1 MAAGNG
7 IWGIEV
13 GQCSMKAIKLREVEG
28 GKVELVAFDLIEH
41 PKLLSQP
48 DADPDEIIRAAVEKF
63 ISRNDWQKD
72 QFVIGVPGQQTFARF
87 CKLPPV
93 EQKKIPDIVKFE
105 ASQQIPFEMS
115 DVVWDYEVFQEKDS
129 PDVEVGIFA
138 MRKDLIKRYLE
149 QFAALG
155 VAPIAIQTIPS
166 ALYNMC
172 RFDEQGAGDDG
183 ATVVVDVGALNTDLI
198 IAHKSTAW
206 TRNIPL
212 GGNTFTEALV
222 KAFKL
227 SFAKAEQL
235 KRTAAESK
243 HARQIFQ
250 AMRPVFADL
259 VAEIQRS
266 LGFYSSTHREV
277 ELKGVLVCGNAFRLT
292 GLEKYL
298 ETNLTIGAKVSQLGA
313 FRKLVQTANSNAP
326 QFADNILSFGPAYG
340 LAVQG
345 LGLAPISANLLPPE
359 LARIAMWK
367 RKQWHFVGAAACLAV
382 AALMPWMRIS
392 LDSAALGSES
402 ARTAQNETR
411 RIVAE
416 AQDMNTKF
424 SEAQGGTAGQEE
436 NKKKL
441 LKLQEDR
448 TLVARLYNIVLE
460 ALPTPDP
467 IFLQIHSPEEF
478 KEKVLK
484 PNPAYKRTNRK
495 EVLIDALRVKYV
507 PNIDA
512 YEPPADMGSI
522 SSGMGASPGMPAAGV
537 FGLEGGGGPRGARNP
552 AYAETPSA
560 PTGEGESGDSAATGG
575 FYVQFSARILY
586 GETQAPVV
594 AFLTDQL
601 LPRIRQLAKTEAV
614 GWYIPDTDE
623 KNTEMTGE
631 KRNLRFTSPVPVVP
645 PTETGGAGRFMP
657 SAVMPPPGTPNAAE
671 PVVVRD
677 PDPLT
682 GEERA
687 TDWRVT
693 IGFKVKMGNPPAA
706 APADANGQPANP

>member
-7 IWGIEV
+7 VWGIEV
-13 GQCSMKAIKLREVEG
+13 GQCSLKAIKLREVEG

-48 DADPDEIIRAAVEKF
+48 DADPDEIVRAAVEKF
-63 ISRNDWQKD
+63 VSRNDWQKD
-72 QFVIGVPGQQTFARF
+72 PFVIGVPGQQTFARF

-155 VAPIAIQTIPS
+155 TAPIAIQTIPS

-172 RFDEQGAGDDG
+172 RFDGQGAGEDG

-198 IAHKSTAW
+198 ISHKSTAW

-266 LGFYSSTHREV
+266 LGFYASTHRDV

-298 ETNLTIGAKVSQLGA
+298 ETNLTIGATVSQLKT
-313 FRKLVQTANSNAP
+313 FNKLVQTATSNAP

-345 LGLAPISANLLPPE
+345 LGMAPVSANLLPPE

-382 AALMPWMRIS
+382 ASLMPWLRIS
-392 LDSAALGSES
+392 MDSAALGSQS
-402 ARTAQNETR
+402 ATDAQNQAR
-411 RIVAE
+411 AIV
-416 AQDMNTKF
+416 
-424 SEAQGGTAGQEE
+424 SEAQTKNSEFSAAQGDTAGQEE
-436 NKKKL
+436 KKKKL
-441 LKLQEDR
+441 LELQQDR
-448 TLVARLYNIVLE
+448 TLIAHIYNLVHE

-467 IFLQIHSPEEF
+467 LFQQIRTPKEF

-484 PNPAYKRTNRK
+484 QNPGYKRTNRK
-495 EVLIDALRVKYV
+495 EIQIDNLRVTFV
-507 PNIDA
+507 SDIDN
-512 YEPPADMGSI
+512 YEPKEGFTPIGGGMSAAAATVPGAGPG
-522 SSGMGASPGMPAAGV
+522 SGMLDGG
-537 FGLEGGGGPRGARNP
+537 FGGGRNPRGFGGGGEVVQA
-552 AYAETPSA
+552 PSEG
-560 PTGEGESGDSAATGG
+560 GEGEASAGSPG
-575 FYVQFSARILY
+575 FYVQINTRILF
-586 GETQAPVV
+586 GDNQGTLVS
-594 AFLTDQL
+594 FLDEQL
-601 LPRIRQLAKTEAV
+601 FPRLKQLAKTPGL

-623 KNTEMTGE
+623 KNMEN
-631 KRNLRFTSPVPVVP
+631 KRNLRYSTPMNV
-645 PTETGGAGRFMP
+645 MP
-657 SAVMPPPGTPNAAE
+657 SNASVGGGDMRSAFAPQGSEAE
-671 PVVVRD
+671 IVRD

-687 TDWRVT
+687 TDWRIT
-693 IGFKVKMGNPPAA
+693 IGFKIKMGEAPPAP
-706 APADANGQPANP
+706 PADANSGQPQP

>member
-1 MAAGNG
+1 MAAANG
-7 IWGIEV
+7 VWGIEV
-13 GQCSMKAIKLREVEG
+13 GQCGLKAIKLREVEG

-48 DADPDEIIRAAVEKF
+48 DADPDEIIRAAVDKF

-166 ALYNMC
+166 ALYNFC
-172 RFDEQGAGDDG
+172 RFDGQGAGDDG

-266 LGFYSSTHREV
+266 LGFYASTHRDV

-298 ETNLTIGAKVSQLGA
+298 ETNLTIGATVSQLKT
-313 FRKLVQTANSNAP
+313 FNKLVQTATSNAP

-359 LARIAMWK
+359 LARIALWK

-392 LDSAALGSES
+392 LDSAALGSQS
-402 ARTAQNETR
+402 A
-411 RIVAE
+411 AE
-416 AQDMNTKF
+416 AQTQARAIV
-424 SEAQGGTAGQEE
+424 SEAQAKNSEFSAAQGDTAGQEE
-436 NKKKL
+436 KKKKL
-441 LKLQEDR
+441 LELQQDR
-448 TLVARLYNIVLE
+448 TLVPHIYNLVHE
-460 ALPTPDP
+460 ALLPPDP
-467 IFLQIHSPEEF
+467 IFQQIRTPAEF

-484 PNPAYKRTNRK
+484 PNPGYKRTNRK
-495 EVLIDALRVKYV
+495 EVQIDALRVTYA
-507 PNIDA
+507 PDINN
-512 YEPPADMGSI
+512 YEPKEGITPI
-522 SSGMGASPGMPAAGV
+522 S
-537 FGLEGGGGPRGARNP
+537 GGGGGGGGAMAMSTGSGPGGLDGGFTGRP
-552 AYAETPSA
+552 GGRPLTEYTQA
-560 PTGEGESGDSAATGG
+560 PTGEGGGEAEAAAAAPG

-586 GETQAPVV
+586 GDNQSMVV
-594 AFLTDQL
+594 SFLDDQL
-601 LPRIRQLAKTEAV
+601 FPRIMKLAATPGL
-614 GWYIPDTDE
+614 GWHIPEIDE
-623 KNTEMTGE
+623 KNSGGQ
-631 KRNLRFTSPVPVVP
+631 RNLRYSDPMNVVP
-645 PTETGGAGRFMP
+645 SNASITGFENPRGGI
-657 SAVMPPPGTPNAAE
+657 PGGSPE
-671 PVVVRD
+671 EVIVRD

-687 TDWRVT
+687 TDWRITV
-693 IGFKVKMGNPPAA
+693 GFKIKMGEAPAA
-706 APADANGQPANP
+706 APADPNAGQGNP